1 MALLLHVGWQ
11 RSQNC
16 YSRRRGL
23 AQGSSTTGNLLI
35 GNDGVPRRRSG
46 RIPTVRLTDIVVNA
60 QPSIENAS
68 PLPSALFAV
77 PYSQQLSAA
86 DGTLPFYWDISTGSL
101 PAGLSFSPT
110 GTLAGTPMQAG
121 TFNFT
126 VRITDA
132 SSSVDSKLYQL
143 TVVPGNS
150 ESIRIS
156 GATFVSGKTSLK

>member
-1 MALLLHVGWQ
+1 M
-11 RSQNC
+11 
-16 YSRRRGL
+16 
-23 AQGSSTTGNLLI
+23 
-35 GNDGVPRRRSG
+35 VPG
-46 RIPTVRLTDIVVNA
+46 ARIVCDAGGGFDFEYRFDFGTCGGHGGHIYTDVRLTDAVAAQADQQISIVVNA

-86 DGTLPFYWDISTGSL
+86 DGTLPFSWDISTGSL
-101 PAGLSFSPT
+101 PAGLSFSPA

-121 TFNFT
+121 TFNFR

-132 SSSVDSKLYQL
+132 SSSVDSKPYQL
-143 TVVPGNS
+143 TVAPGNS

-156 GATFVSGKTSLK
+156 GATIVSGKTSLK